1 LPAPKD
7 SSQEEINLAKISS
20 LTSIIDSE
28 DDLCLFSMEKIK
40 KIVNSALIDS
50 TRHLFWNNFLISKQ
64 QVYMTR
70 ILTTP
75 TAVDSWEHVYE
86 KQYSRHR
93 VTFLNSFIKMRL
105 EVLRNMQEGSKK
117 KHEPDA
123 RHGSKVTDSKEKFT
137 CPLCQTAHRD
147 DKYSVRAFLS
157 CCQVF
162 LEMSVQLR
170 IDACSKFEHCKVCT
184 SSKKNKR
191 HQSYSSP
198 GCPDAERFKCKFC
211 TNEAALRHCTLLCL
225 RKAAGGG
232 QTSNYGRGGAR
243 GRGGGRGTSNAG
255 RGRGRGRSSAAP
267 FRQQP
272 PAQQPDSG
280 GNCRNTNTPDGVR
293 FFDLQS
299 DTDFLD
305 SKEKYLDELMKAN
318 LDYKTCRNIVQPIM
332 GVNLLSG
339 NVVTNIMA
347 LSDSGST
354 VGFTI
359 KSLCTRLN
367 IPPAGEWKGEIET
380 IYSTQT
386 VVTNFYK
393 LSFGLKNKSS
403 KTVFCL
409 ETESLGSRAALP
421 PDLVD
426 DICKNF
432 KVDKAL
438 VYKKA
443 GRLELLLGQDSQSL
457 LLSKTD
463 NKPGANPFFQDISIQ
478 SSPASPWLSIV
489 GAVGPGEGVTS
500 RGRNFRNKIIH
511 GNFGFNSNPPPA

>member
-1 LPAPKD
+1 
-7 SSQEEINLAKISS
+7 
-20 LTSIIDSE
+20 
-28 DDLCLFSMEKIK
+28 
-40 KIVNSALIDS
+40 
-50 TRHLFWNNFLISKQ
+50 
-64 QVYMTR
+64 
-70 ILTTP
+70 
-75 TAVDSWEHVYE
+75 
-86 KQYSRHR
+86 
-93 VTFLNSFIKMRL
+93 
-105 EVLRNMQEGSKK
+105 
-117 KHEPDA
+117 
-123 RHGSKVTDSKEKFT
+123 
-137 CPLCQTAHRD
+137 
-147 DKYSVRAFLS
+147 
-157 CCQVF
+157 
-162 LEMSVQLR
+162 
-170 IDACSKFEHCKVCT
+170 
-184 SSKKNKR
+184 
-191 HQSYSSP
+191 
-198 GCPDAERFKCKFC
+198 
-211 TNEAALRHCTLLCL
+211 
-225 RKAAGGG
+225 
-232 QTSNYGRGGAR
+232 
-243 GRGGGRGTSNAG
+243 
-255 RGRGRGRSSAAP
+255 
-267 FRQQP
+267 
-272 PAQQPDSG
+272 
-280 GNCRNTNTPDGVR
+280 
-293 FFDLQS
+293 
-299 DTDFLD
+299 
-305 SKEKYLDELMKAN
+305 
-318 LDYKTCRNIVQPIM
+318 
-332 GVNLLSG
+332 LSG

-511 GNFGFNSNPPPA
+511 GNFCFNSNPPPA